1 MWFNIMLNQSQGY
14 WLFLDAF
21 VVTISL
27 VCQMQLRCLAPNS
40 SETNNFDEKFKSFN
54 NTCKNKW

>member
-1 MWFNIMLNQSQGY
+1 MLNQSQGY